1 MSERNGHSYKPQL
14 QDIVWANYVLSI
26 IRHNGI
32 LGYPD
37 TKLSYRVNLNRRTL
51 TLLNPEVL
59 SDDAAKIT
67 HDRTKVVFRAIGYR
81 VVTKK

>member
-1 MSERNGHSYKPQL
+1 MAERNGNSYKPQL
-14 QDIVWANYVLSI
+14 QDIIWANYVLSI
-26 IRHNGI
+26 IKHNGI

-37 TKLSYRVNLNRRTL
+37 TQLTYRVNLNRRTL

-59 SDDAAKIT
+59 SDDVAKVT
-67 HDRTKVVFRAIGYR
+67 HDRTRIVFKVIGYR

>member
-1 MSERNGHSYKPQL
+1 MSERNGNSYKPQL

-26 IRHNGI
+26 IKHNGI

-37 TKLSYRVNLNRRTL
+37 SQLTYRVNLNRRTL

-59 SDDAAKIT
+59 SDESAQII
-67 HDRTKVVFRAIGYR
+67 HERTKIVFKTVGYR